1 MPLRMSLQ
9 HAKLLFVIWAK
20 SSTCNN
26 QEFQRKGSI
35 IKRYDHVIVVRNF
48 YDGGVFKGN
57 IGVKKLDSN
66 LENFE

>member
-9 HAKLLFVIWAK
+9 LAKLLLVIWAK

-26 QEFQRKGSI
+26 QEFQRKGLI
-35 IKRYDHVIVVRNF
+35 IKICDHVTTVRNF
-48 YDGGVFKGN
+48 STVVVFKGI

-66 LENFE
+66 L